1 MTWSGLRGAVSVV
14 LVLGIVGL
22 ALPNTEKMFALT
34 YGLVLGSNVFQGL
47 TMTTLVN
54 KLRLYSTRSR
64 PEPQPQ
70 EEQSLPE
77 L

>member
-1 MTWSGLRGAVSVV
+1 
-14 LVLGIVGL
+14 
-22 ALPNTEKMFALT
+22 MFALT

-47 TMTTLVN
+47 TMPTLVN
-54 KLRLYSTRSR
+54 KLRLFSTRSR

-70 EEQSLPE
+70 EEAPLE